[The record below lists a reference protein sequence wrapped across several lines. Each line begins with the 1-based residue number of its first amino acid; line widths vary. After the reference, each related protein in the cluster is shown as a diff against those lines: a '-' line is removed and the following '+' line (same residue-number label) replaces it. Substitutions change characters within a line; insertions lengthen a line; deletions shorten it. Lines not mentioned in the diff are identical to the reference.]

1 MKVIVKW
8 ENSPSQINKIRE
20 FDIEYSIGDIIQ
32 VTNYGDRYADQAIVF
47 SRSIFPIKDKPFNP
61 NNEVL
66 KTYYLRCNERY
77 HDLEWKII
85 DIGYVVPEYNPNKLS
100 KNSLVIRIIDRR
112 FREMLFVYDPRDVN
126 HGMKVLRKS
135 KKEVGEYVININ

>member
-8 ENSPSQINKIRE
+8 ENSPWDANKIKE

-47 SRSIFPIKDKPFNP
+47 SRSIFPMKDKPFNP

-66 KTYYLRCNERY
+66 KTYYIKCNEIY
-77 HDLEWKII
+77 HNLEWKII
-85 DIGYVVPEYNPNKLS
+85 DIGYILPEYNINKLS
-100 KNSLVIRIIDRR
+100 KNSLVIRLIDRR
-112 FREMLFVYDPRDVN
+112 FREMLFVYDLRDVN

-135 KKEVGEYVININ
+135 KKEADEYIININ

>member
-8 ENSPSQINKIRE
+8 ENSPFKSIGERE
-20 FDIEYSIGDIIQ
+20 FYIEYSIGDIIQ

-47 SRSIFPIKDKPFNP
+47 PKTIFPIKNKPFNP

-66 KTYYLRCNERY
+66 KTYYTTCNEIYRN
-77 HDLEWKII
+77 LEWKII
-85 DIGYVVPEYNPNKLS
+85 DIGYVVSENIPNKLS
-100 KNSLVIRIIDRR
+100 KNSLVIRLIDRR
-112 FREMLFVYDPRDVN
+112 FREMLFVYDPRDIN

-135 KKEVGEYVININ
+135 KKEDDEYVININ

>member
-8 ENSPSQINKIRE
+8 ENSPWESTNKRE

-32 VTNYGDRYADQAIVF
+32 VTNYGDRYADQANVF
-47 SRSIFPIKDKPFNP
+47 CRSIFPIKDKPFNH

-66 KTYYLRCNERY
+66 KTSYLTCNERY

-85 DIGYVVPEYNPNKLS
+85 DIGYVVPEYVPNKLS
-100 KNSLVIRIIDRR
+100 KNSLVIRLIDRR
-112 FREMLFVYDPRDVN
+112 FREMLFVYDIRDHN
-126 HGMKVLRKS
+126 HGMKILRKS
-135 KKEVGEYVININ
+135 KKEADEYIININ